1 MHKVNTSRSECGMFC
16 VHCEVLDNPIT
27 NAHAQHSST
36 RYAAIKALLVVGL
49 IHCLKCKFK
58 EEVRLNTH
66 PL

>member
-1 MHKVNTSRSECGMFC
+1 MFC
-16 VHCEVLDNPIT
+16 VYCEVLDNPIT

-49 IHCLKCKFK
+49 IHCLKGTFK